1 MNMSKILTITPIRA
15 VQSFIDAKK
24 EGIDPSPDC
33 LSVIRNYKKW
43 KPSELIG
50 LQNASAYYPDIY
62 FEEDMDKN
70 IDSIIASYKAREVKH
85 KF

>member
-1 MNMSKILTITPIRA
+1 MTPIRA

-24 EGIDPSPDC
+24 EGIDPPPESIE
-33 LSVIRNYKKW
+33 VIKNYKKW

-50 LQNASAYYPDIY
+50 LQNASAYYPEIY
-62 FEEDMDKN
+62 FEENMDKN